1 MGGVLNGEEK
11 SFRHVTMVAKFQN
24 LHELLTMQMPLF
36 QERLLK
42 IQKFCYYGN
51 MTSHYPTIG
60 QSENVSLIWTHC
72 AEVRK
77 FFQLQL

>member
-1 MGGVLNGEEK
+1 
-11 SFRHVTMVAKFQN
+11 
-24 LHELLTMQMPLF
+24 
-36 QERLLK
+36 
-42 IQKFCYYGN
+42 

-77 FFQLQL
+77 FFSTSTLSESYSYVSVTNFSFVGPCFISDLVPVVQKLAPPDKLLSSGLV